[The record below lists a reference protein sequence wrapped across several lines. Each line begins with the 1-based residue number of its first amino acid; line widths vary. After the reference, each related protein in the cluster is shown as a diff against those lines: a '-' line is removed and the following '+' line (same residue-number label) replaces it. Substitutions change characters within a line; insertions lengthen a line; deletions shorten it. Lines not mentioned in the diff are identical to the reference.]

1 LLVPKLTRHVFMKR
15 KNKKL
20 ITLMLAGLC
29 AVSLSTAVASTTAM
43 AEEAE
48 VKASTYAISEIFS
61 TSGTLDVE
69 NDTVAFKLGNEKY
82 ARIKR
87 DLAFKWYEGKNDAR
101 YLTVKF
107 AFKALNFESITFE
120 VESSSSVANKDQ
132 KAVNAVKFTVKE
144 GKVYASVINGE
155 KEGVQQETQ
164 IIAGNEV
171 VLALTQGDKFDSF
184 GVTVDGVALNYG
196 EDENGNP
203 IKAEFTN
210 VGANYSDY
218 SLEKM
223 HPLEITAKLASGATE
238 DAVVLL
244 NEINGQLFTGKDVI
258 VDKKVTDTAA
268 PVLVVNEDVNGFQ
281 YGTAFSL
288 SYEKVDVLQASS
300 LKEEKKYYR
309 YNPADTATNYDST
322 LTTSTYFMDTVY
334 YTNGTDVSKEKKDG
348 YKATSVRQEEGGK
361 EYVSIKFTL
370 GDDTYDDT
378 KNADGE
384 IPFAKMTYDLS
395 WYAADTALANKEVGG
410 TAMDF
415 IVIDENDVGA
425 TYTHILADE
434 KNAVNVVDSQLDAE
448 AAEYQELLKEEAKDT
463 YAGSNSD
470 FELPAVD
477 WMIKDNGGYRGL
489 KFTISYRTPSSSSA
503 KTASNLSYNNLEIA
517 VTEEGMYEFKVFATD
532 KAGNPMKYY
541 LDGELVNVSTSNI
554 WDIEEIPSFT
564 FTIDNLGIKVEEA
577 SSASSRKVEKILDET
592 YTLSGLTVV
601 GATNKQSKYALYR
614 LDTSKYNGPAITT
627 NALTSVK
634 YETIREEAISRLGEV
649 GKADA
654 NGNVAI
660 PTYFDLYLDVYAAK
674 VASAINSTKAAV
686 KACFVQVKEYNANI
700 TEKDPEWEEYNKY
713 RWNAS
718 STSFKTVEEGEYL
731 ILADFWEKELPMQRA
746 TAYKVVIVDSK
757 EDVAKGDS
765 KVMAWIKNNVVSVV
779 LFGIAAIM
787 LILIIIL
794 LLVKP
799 SDETLDD
806 LDEEVERS
814 KGKKE

>member
-1 LLVPKLTRHVFMKR
+1 
-15 KNKKL
+15 
-20 ITLMLAGLC
+20 MLAGLC
-29 AVSLSTAVASTTAM
+29 AVSLSTAAASTTAM
-43 AEEAE
+43 AEETE

-69 NDTVAFKLGNEKY
+69 NDTVAFKLGNENY

-120 VESSSSVANKDQ
+120 VESSSSVASKDQ
-132 KAVNAVKFTVKE
+132 KTANAVKFTVKE

-155 KEGVQQETQ
+155 EEGIQQETQ

-171 VLALTQGDKFDSF
+171 VLALTKGDKFDSF

-210 VGANYSDY
+210 IGANYSDY

-223 HPLEITAKLASGATE
+223 HPLEITAKLAEGATE
-238 DAVVLL
+238 NAVVLL

-288 SYEKVDVLQASS
+288 AYEKVDVLQASS

-309 YNPADTATNYDST
+309 YNPADTETNYDST

-348 YKATSVRQEEGGK
+348 YKATSVRQVEGK

-378 KNADGE
+378 KNADGA
-384 IPFAKMTYDLS
+384 IPFAKKTYDLS
-395 WYAADTALANKEVGG
+395 WYAADSALVSKTLGTTA
-410 TAMDF
+410 TDY

-425 TYTHILADE
+425 TYTHLLADE
-434 KNAVNVVDSQLDAE
+434 QNAVNNYVDEAQLE
-448 AAEYQELLKEEAKDT
+448 TEVGEYQKLLEEEAKDT

-477 WMIKDNGGYRGL
+477 WLINDNGGYRGL

-517 VTEEGMYEFKVFATD
+517 VTEEGMYEFKIFATD

-541 LDGELVNVSTSNI
+541 LDGELVDVSTSNI

-564 FTIDNLGIKVEEA
+564 FTIDNLGIMVEEA
-577 SSASSRKVEKILDET
+577 SSAASRKAEKILDET
-592 YTLSGLTVV
+592 YTLSGMTVK
-601 GATNKQSKYALYR
+601 GATNKQSAYALYR
-614 LDTSKYNGPAITT
+614 LDVSKYNGPAITT

-634 YETIREEAISRLGEV
+634 YETIREEAVKRFGEV

-654 NGNVAI
+654 EGKVAI
-660 PTYFDLYLDVYAAK
+660 PTYFDLYLDVYAEK
-674 VASAINSTKAAV
+674 VANAINGTKAAV
-686 KACFVQVKEYNANI
+686 KACFVEIKEYNANI

-731 ILADFWEKELPMQRA
+731 ILADFWEKELPTIQRA
-746 TAYKVVIVDSK
+746 TAYKVVIVESE
-757 EDVAKGDS
+757 EDVAKGES
-765 KVMAWIKNNVVSVV
+765 KIMAWIKNNVVSVV
-779 LFGIAAIM
+779 LFGIAAVM

-806 LDEEVERS
+806 LDEEVERT
-814 KGKKE
+814 KNKKE